1 MAKYS
6 LVPEAAP
13 PVETRYRRICT
24 PLPVP
29 ESLPIFRSLEESE
42 SPSMMGQPPI
52 VWHRADGFQVFD
64 RWGNCWVDWSSG
76 VIIANAGHGRAE
88 IREALREVIDRSLLL
103 SYCFVHEQRAELCR
117 ELAAVSPDPAE
128 YRVFLL
134 STGSEACENTI
145 KLARTWGLNRH
156 GPRKRMIIGFE
167 NAFHG
172 RTLGAQLAGGMQGQK
187 KWIVGEGSTFAQV
200 PFPDGYYCED
210 TSFDLFL
217 KCLEEKN
224 IAPEEIAGVISES
237 FQGAGAN
244 FMPVEYA
251 QRLEAFCR
259 QHDIVLIMDEVQAG
273 FGRSGKMFSF
283 EHYGIKPDLIA
294 CGKGITSSLPLSAVI
309 GRQELMSLY
318 PAGAMTST
326 HSASPLPVAAA
337 LANLRI
343 IQREGLVEN
352 SRRLGEILHPELQR
366 IRERYPDVLG
376 CVHGK
381 GLVAGIMIAV
391 RGSHWTPDPD
401 TALRL
406 NWAVIKRGVMMTAPV
421 GTYGEC
427 HKVAPPLMISEE
439 ALRES
444 IGAYAEACDEVL
456 G

>member
-1 MAKYS
+1 
-6 LVPEAAP
+6 
-13 PVETRYRRICT
+13 
-24 PLPVP
+24 
-29 ESLPIFRSLEESE
+29 
-42 SPSMMGQPPI
+42 
-52 VWHRADGFQVFD
+52 
-64 RWGNCWVDWSSG
+64 
-76 VIIANAGHGRAE
+76 VIIANAGHGREE

-103 SYCFVHEQRAELCR
+103 SYCFVHEQRAELCH
-117 ELAAVSPDPAE
+117 ELAAISPDPAE

-167 NAFHG
+167 NDFHG

-187 KWIVGEGSTFAQV
+187 KWIVGEGSTFAQS

-217 KCLEEKN
+217 RTLEQKG
-224 IAPEEIAGVISES
+224 IAPEDIAGVIIES

-244 FMPVEYA
+244 FMPLEYA
-251 QRLEAFCR
+251 QQLAAFCKE
-259 QHDIVLIMDEVQAG
+259 HDIVLIMDEVQAG

-294 CGKGITSSLPLSAVI
+294 CGKGISSSLPLSAVI
-309 GRQELMSLY
+309 GRRDLMDQY
-318 PAGAMTST
+318 PPGTMTST

-343 IQREGLVEN
+343 IQRDDLVEN
-352 SRRLGEILHPELQR
+352 SRVLGEIMQRELQA
-366 IRERYPDVLG
+366 IQQRYPSVLG

-381 GLVAGIMIAV
+381 GLVAGVMIAQP
-391 RGSHWTPDPD
+391 GSHWSPDPD
-401 TALRL
+401 LAQRI
-406 NWAVIKRGVMMTAPV
+406 NWATIKRGVMMTSPV

-427 HKVAPPLMISEE
+427 HKVAPPLMINEE

-444 IGAYAEACDEVL
+444 ISAYAEACDEVL

>member
-6 LVPEAAP
+6 LVPEAT
-13 PVETRYRRICT
+13 PVIETRYRSICT
-24 PLPVP
+24 KLPVP
-29 ESLPIFRSLEESE
+29 ESLPIFRMLEESE

-52 VWHRADGFQVFD
+52 VWHRAEGFQVFD
-64 RWGNCWVDWSSG
+64 RWGNRWIDWSSG
-76 VIIANAGHGRAE
+76 VIIANAGHGREE

-103 SYCFVHEQRAELCR
+103 SYCFVHEQRAELCQ
-117 ELAAVSPDPAE
+117 ELAAISPDPAE

-172 RTLGAQLAGGMQGQK
+172 RTLGAQLAGGMQAQK

-217 KCLEEKN
+217 NTLEQKK
-224 IAPEEIAGVISES
+224 IAPEDIAGVITET

-244 FMPVEYA
+244 FMPAAYA
-251 QRLEAFCR
+251 QQLEAFCR

-309 GRQELMSLY
+309 GRRELLSLY
-318 PAGAMTST
+318 APGAMTST

-343 IQREGLVEN
+343 IQRDGLVEN

-366 IRERYPDVLG
+366 IQERYPDVLG

-381 GLVAGIMIAV
+381 GLVAGIMIAKQ
-391 RGSHWTPDPD
+391 GSHWTPDPD

-406 NWAVIKRGVMMTAPV
+406 NWACIKRGVMMTAPV

-427 HKVAPPLMISEE
+427 HKVAPPLMINEE

-444 IGAYAEACDEVL
+444 IGAYAEACEEVL